1 MVHFFRAACPLLAA
15 LSILPATASA
25 QSPPPP
31 YAPWVN
37 VPITYRI
44 RVLWLLDVGSLT
56 FSLKPDAGTPGRF
69 TVVSEAH
76 PIDIIRKIT
85 QFRDA
90 RYTATLN
97 FDGKTGRFSVSE
109 VREFVRRADR
119 TREVRLDIRPD
130 GWTRRA
136 FHNDKLASEQTGT
149 LKPGEVAL
157 DPVAAFFNFLLGAY
171 GPPADDHDYR
181 VPMFSRTGPAQ
192 AIVKILPRPEAREI
206 LNLRSPQEFG
216 GRVTFDGSFMD
227 LKVKEVLFVTND
239 RFLPIR
245 AVIREAGYL
254 GQVEAFR
261 TAPKP

>member
-1 MVHFFRAACPLLAA
+1 MVKLFRISIAAVASLLIA
-15 LSILPATASA
+15 LTLAWAQTPA
-25 QSPPPP
+25 PP

-56 FSLKPDAGTPGRF
+56 FSLKPDTANPRRF

-90 RYTATLN
+90 RYTAVLN
-97 FDGKTGRFSVSE
+97 YDEKTDRFSVSE

-130 GWTRRA
+130 GWSRRA

-149 LKPGEVAL
+149 LKPGEMAL
-157 DPVAAFFNFLLGAY
+157 DPVAAFYNFLLGAY
-171 GPPADDHDYR
+171 GPPADSHDYR
-181 VPMFSRTGPAQ
+181 VPMFSRTGPAN
-192 AIVKILPRPEAREI
+192 AIVSILPRPEAREI
-206 LNLRSPQEFG
+206 LNLKSAQEFG

-239 RFLPIR
+239 HFLPIR
-245 AVIREAGYL
+245 AVVRDAGYL

-261 TAPKP
+261 TSPKP